1 MAEDRKD
8 ERVDGGPGG
17 PGAGTAV
24 AVTDADARKVAFGAF
39 VGTALEWYDFFL
51 YGTAAALVFNRL
63 YFATDD
69 AVVSTLAAFASFAVG
84 FLARP
89 LGAVVFGH
97 LGDRIGRKRCLIIT
111 VTMIGLVTG
120 LIGALPD
127 FLTIGIAAPVLLT
140 LLRLLQGVA
149 VGGEWGGAITLAV
162 EHAPPERRG
171 RYAAMPQIGSPIG
184 TLLSSGAFLAVAQL
198 PPASFD
204 TWGWRIPFLAAFPLL
219 AVAVWLRR
227 RVEESPLFE
236 QLLAEDARASS
247 PVREVLVR
255 AWPQLAVGA
264 GTTLLGVGGFYLIT
278 TFVISYGTT
287 RLDLPRSLMLGAT
300 LVAAAVEIGVLIL
313 GGRLAERF
321 GAWRVTVAGGVASAL
336 VAFPA
341 FWLIDS
347 RSAAA
352 VIIGVTVATALLSVP
367 YAVSGALLT
376 ELFPPHLRYSGV
388 ALSANLAGVVSG
400 FVPLVA
406 TALLAAGGGSS
417 VLPALLLAG
426 IALVTAG
433 SGAVAPRFFAAG
445 DRVAART

>member
-1 MAEDRKD
+1 MAGETA
-8 ERVDGGPGG
+8 DGNTGG
-17 PGAGTAV
+17 KVT
-24 AVTDADARKVAFGAF
+24 VTDAEARKVAFGAF

-69 AVVSTLAAFASFAVG
+69 VVVSTLAAFASFAVG
-84 FLARP
+84 FAARP

-111 VTMIGLVTG
+111 VTMIGIVTG
-120 LIGALPD
+120 LIGLLPD
-127 FLTIGIAAPVLLT
+127 FAAIGIAAPLLLT

-149 VGGEWGGAITLAV
+149 VGGEWGGAVTLAV

-171 RYAAMPQIGSPIG
+171 RYAAMPQIGSPVG

-198 PPASFD
+198 PPESFD
-204 TWGWRIPFLAAFPLL
+204 AWGWRIPFLAAFPLL

-236 QLLAEDARASS
+236 QMLARDERSSS
-247 PVREVLVR
+247 PVREVFAR

-287 RLDLPRSLMLGAT
+287 QLGLPRSLMLGAT

-313 GGRLAERF
+313 GGRLAERY

-336 VAFPA
+336 MAFPA
-341 FWLIDS
+341 FWLIDT
-347 RSAAA
+347 RGA
-352 VIIGVTVATALLSVP
+352 VAVVLGVTVATALLSIP

-406 TALLAAGGGSS
+406 TALLAVGAGTST
-417 VLPALLLAG
+417 LPALLLVG

-433 SGAVAPRFFAAG
+433 SGAVAPRFFVER
-445 DRVAART
+445 DRVATVT

>member
-1 MAEDRKD
+1 MTGDR
-8 ERVDGGPGG
+8 RDG
-17 PGAGTAV
+17 ATAT
-24 AVTDADARKVAFGAF
+24 VTDADARTVAFGAF

-84 FLARP
+84 FVARP
-89 LGAVVFGH
+89 VGAVVFGH
-97 LGDRIGRKRCLIIT
+97 LGDRIGRRRCLLIT
-111 VTMIGLVTG
+111 VTMIGIVTG

-127 FLTIGIAAPVLLT
+127 YLTIGLAAPVLLT

-149 VGGEWGGAITLAV
+149 VGGEWGGAVTLAV

-171 RYAAMPQIGSPIG
+171 RYAAMPQIGSPAG

-204 TWGWRIPFLAAFPLL
+204 AWGWRIPFLAAFPLL
-219 AVAVWLRR
+219 AIAVWLRL

-236 QLLAEDARASS
+236 KLLEEDERSSS
-247 PVREVLVR
+247 PIREVLAR

-278 TFVISYGTT
+278 TFVISYGTSQ
-287 RLDLPRSLMLGAT
+287 LGLPRSLMLGAT
-300 LVAAAVEIGVLIL
+300 LVAAAVEIGVLVL
-313 GGRLAERF
+313 GGRLAERY
-321 GAWRVTVAGGVASAL
+321 GAWRVTVVGGVASAL
-336 VAFPA
+336 MAFPA
-341 FWLIDS
+341 FWLIDTG
-347 RSAAA
+347 AVAA
-352 VIIGVTVATALLSVP
+352 VILGVTVATALLSVP

-400 FVPLVA
+400 FVPLAA
-406 TALLAAGGGSS
+406 TALLAAGGGTSA
-417 VLPALLLAG
+417 LPALLLVG

-433 SGAVAPRFFAAG
+433 SGAIAPRLFAAE
-445 DRVAART
+445 DRVTEAS

>member
-1 MAEDRKD
+1 MAGETA
-8 ERVDGGPGG
+8 DGNTGG
-17 PGAGTAV
+17 KVT
-24 AVTDADARKVAFGAF
+24 VTDAEARKVAFGAF

-69 AVVSTLAAFASFAVG
+69 VVVSTLAAFASFAVG
-84 FLARP
+84 FAARP

-111 VTMIGLVTG
+111 VTMIGIVTG
-120 LIGALPD
+120 LIGLLPD
-127 FLTIGIAAPVLLT
+127 FAAIGIAAPLLLT

-149 VGGEWGGAITLAV
+149 VGGEWGGAVTLAV

-171 RYAAMPQIGSPIG
+171 RYAAMPQIGSPVG

-198 PPASFD
+198 PPESFD
-204 TWGWRIPFLAAFPLL
+204 AWGWRIPFLAAFPLL

-236 QLLAEDARASS
+236 QMLARDERSSS
-247 PVREVLVR
+247 PVREVFAR

-287 RLDLPRSLMLGAT
+287 QLGLPRSLMLGAT

-313 GGRLAERF
+313 GGRLAERY

-336 VAFPA
+336 MAFPA
-341 FWLIDS
+341 FWLIDT
-347 RSAAA
+347 RGAAA
-352 VIIGVTVATALLSVP
+352 VVLGVTVATALLSIP

-406 TALLAAGGGSS
+406 TALLAVGAGTST
-417 VLPALLLAG
+417 LPALLLVG

-433 SGAVAPRFFAAG
+433 SGAVAPRFFVER
-445 DRVAART
+445 DRVATRD